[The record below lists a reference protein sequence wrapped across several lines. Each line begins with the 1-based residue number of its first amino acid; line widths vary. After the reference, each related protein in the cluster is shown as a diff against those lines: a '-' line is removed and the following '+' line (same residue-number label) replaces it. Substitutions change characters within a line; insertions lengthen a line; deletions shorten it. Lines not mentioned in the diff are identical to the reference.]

1 MLAISPDIAS
11 FRDRGAKAQRW
22 APSLLGSAPRSLDE
36 RGEKGQPFGYMRA
49 RWATFGVG
57 LWLILAPLVLGY
69 ANVLSVLHDVA
80 LGLLMAVGGLAAL
93 EWPLA
98 RFGLVLPAAWLLAAP
113 QAMGWASTAVAANER
128 ACGVVMIL
136 LALVPS
142 RRIATAQATA
152 KMAA

>member
-1 MLAISPDIAS
+1 
-11 FRDRGAKAQRW
+11 
-22 APSLLGSAPRSLDE
+22 
-36 RGEKGQPFGYMRA
+36 MRA

-69 ANVLSVLHDVA
+69 ANVVSVLHDVA
-80 LGLLMAVGGLAAL
+80 LGLLVAVVALAAL

-98 RFGLVLPAAWLLAAP
+98 RFGLLLPAAWLLAAP
-113 QAMGWASTAVAANER
+113 QAMGWASTAAANER

-142 RRIATAQATA
+142 RRLATAPTTA
-152 KMAA
+152 KVAA